1 VSDLSLRPALGSDVE
16 LLLRIY
22 ASTRER
28 ELSLVPWSEADKR
41 AFVRSQFEAQ
51 HLYYHRHYA
60 GAEYS
65 IILERGRPAGRLYVD
80 RRSDEVR
87 VIDITLLP
95 EYRGSGIGSAL
106 LSQLKEEAHA
116 GGKPL
121 TIHVE
126 HQNPAL
132 RLYGRLG
139 FERVSDDGVYLLMA
153 WCPSHAHV
161 KMA

>member
-1 VSDLSLRPALGSDVE
+1 VPRATDLSLRPEQSSDSE
-16 LLLRIY
+16 LLLRVY

-51 HLYYHRHYA
+51 HLHYHRHYA
-60 GAEYS
+60 SAEYS

-80 RRSDEVR
+80 RGPDELR

-106 LSQLKEEAHA
+106 LLQLKEEAHA
-116 GGKPL
+116 MGKPL

-126 HQNPAL
+126 RNNPAL
-132 RLYGRLG
+132 RLYSRLG
-139 FERVSDDGVYLLMA
+139 FERVSDDGVYQLMA
-153 WCPSHAHV
+153 WTL
-161 KMA
+161 K